1 MKNRADKDSRDN
13 GELTNI
19 GSKVGL
25 ISNGS
30 KNETS
35 KNMRQNTFS
44 VTANM
49 VDVVGRE
56 ILPIKLTIENGIIV
70 GREPINS
77 TPDTYILPGFV
88 DSHIHIES
96 SMVTPVE
103 FSRAA
108 IPHGTVG
115 TVSDPHEIANVLGME
130 GVKYMIENAKET
142 PLKILFG
149 APSCVPATAYESS
162 GAIISSSEISE
173 ILNWEGVGYLSE
185 MMNYPG
191 VIFRD
196 AEVLS
201 KLEAAKNKSYP
212 IDGHAPGVTGEDL
225 KKYAEG
231 GISTD
236 HECFTIEEA
245 REKISHGMYIQ
256 IREGSG
262 AKNFDNLV
270 PLLNESP
277 DKVMFC
283 SDDLH
288 PDDLL
293 KGHINLL
300 VRRAIDKG
308 YDLFDVLRA
317 AGFNAI
323 EHYNLD
329 VGLLRVGDPADFIIV
344 DSLKEWNI
352 LKVCIT
358 GSFCF
363 EHGKVKLGNP
373 IADTP
378 NNFIAEEI
386 EEEDLIVKPEG
397 DTIKLIQAIDGELIT
412 NISSAK
418 INQELE
424 NVVSITAKDI
434 LKLTVVNRY
443 QKGLPAVAF
452 INGFGLHKGAIASSI
467 SHDSHNIICT
477 GVSDR
482 EIKEAVNWIIRNK
495 GGIVAY
501 DGENFV
507 GLPLPVAGIM
517 TNQTVSVAAEM
528 YKKASEL
535 SYSMGSTLAAPFMTL
550 AFMSLLVIPELKLS
564 DKGLFDGNKFSFTS
578 LFDNN

>member
-1 MKNRADKDSRDN
+1 MKNRGNIDERSKRGNA
-13 GELTNI
+13 ELT
-19 GSKVGL
+19 
-25 ISNGS
+25 SNGS
-30 KNETS
+30 KEEFIPTMN
-35 KNMRQNTFS
+35 QAAFS
-44 VTANM
+44 IKAKL

-56 ILPIKLTIENGIIV
+56 IFPVKLAIENGIIV
-70 GREPINS
+70 GRERIS
-77 TPDTYILPGFV
+77 GSPDSYILPGFV
-88 DSHIHIES
+88 DSHVHIES
-96 SMVTPVE
+96 SMVSPTE

-115 TVSDPHEIANVLGME
+115 TVSDPHEIANVLGMD
-130 GVKYMIENAKET
+130 GVKYMIDNAQNT

-162 GAIISSSEISE
+162 GAVISSSDISE
-173 ILNWEGVGYLSE
+173 MLNWEGIGYLSE

-191 VIFRD
+191 VIFKD
-196 AEVLS
+196 KEVIG
-201 KLEAAKNKSYP
+201 KLEAARKISYP
-212 IDGHAPGVTGEDL
+212 IDGHAPGVKGEDL
-225 KKYAEG
+225 KKYVEG

-245 REKISHGMYIQ
+245 REKISHGMNIQ

-277 DKVMFC
+277 EKVMFC

-300 VRRAIDKG
+300 VRRAVDKG

-329 VGLLRVGDPADFIIV
+329 IGLLRVGDPADFIIV
-344 DSLKEWNI
+344 DSLKDWNI
-352 LKVCIT
+352 SKVCIN

-363 EHGKVKLGNP
+363 EQGEVKLGKVTAN
-373 IADTP
+373 TP
-378 NNFIAEEI
+378 NNFVAEEI
-386 EEEDLIVKPEG
+386 TEEALIVKPEG
-397 DTIKLIQAIDGELIT
+397 NCIKLIQAIDGELIT
-412 NISSAK
+412 KKGNSK
-418 INQELE
+418 INQDVE
-424 NVVSITAKDI
+424 NVVSDIEKDI

-443 QKGLPAVAF
+443 EKGMSAVAF
-452 INGFGLHKGAIASSI
+452 IKGFGLHKGAIASSI
-467 SHDSHNIICT
+467 GHDSHNIICA
-477 GVSDR
+477 GASDR
-482 EIKEAVNWIIRNK
+482 EIKEAINWIIRNK

-501 DGENFV
+501 DGENFT

-517 TNQTVSVAAEM
+517 TNQTVAVAAEM
-528 YKKASEL
+528 YKKASAL
-535 SYSMGSTLAAPFMTL
+535 TYSMGSKLAAPFMTL

-564 DKGLFDGNKFSFTS
+564 DKGLFDGNTFSFTS
-578 LFDNN
+578 LFDNI